1 MIKVLGSSEF
11 DTEVKDGVV
20 IVDFYADWCGP
31 CKMLA
36 PTIDAVSNELGS
48 QLEFTKVNIDTAPN
62 VADFFGVMSVPTLIL
77 FKGGVEMVRMVGVQ
91 QKDTLVRTITEYIN
105 E

>member
-31 CKMLA
+31 CKMMS
-36 PTIDAVSNELGS
+36 PKFTVSTSN
-48 QLEFTKVNIDTAPN
+48 QLSMPV
-62 VADFFGVMSVPTLIL
+62 
-77 FKGGVEMVRMVGVQ
+77 
-91 QKDTLVRTITEYIN
+91 
-105 E
+105 